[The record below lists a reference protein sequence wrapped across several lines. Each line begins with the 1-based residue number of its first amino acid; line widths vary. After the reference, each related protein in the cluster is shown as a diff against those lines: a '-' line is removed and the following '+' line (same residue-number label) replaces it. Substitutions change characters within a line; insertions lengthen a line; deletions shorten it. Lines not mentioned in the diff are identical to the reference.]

1 MKLLS
6 ATLLLLLLAG
16 CASQNPYDQSAPS
29 SNRTATYGGLGA
41 LAGAAAGALINHD
54 NRGKGALIGAA
65 VGGAAGG
72 GYGYYVDTQEAKLR
86 QTLQGTGVQVQRN
99 GDNLTLIMPGNITFA
114 SNSADISSSFYP
126 TLNSLVLVFKE
137 FDKNGVNIVGHTDS
151 TGSLQ
156 LNQDLSNR
164 RAQSV
169 ASYLIANG
177 VAPARIS
184 SYGAG
189 PSQPIAS
196 NASEAGR
203 AQIAASRSTCVRFKA
218 VSRCTKPPFGRLFKV
233 CNHRCAGVRSLI
245 RRHFRQ
251 PM

>member
-1 MKLLS
+1 MKTRRNLIA
-6 ATLLLLLLAG
+6 ATAVMALLAG
-16 CASQNPYDQSAPS
+16 CTTNPYTGESQAGK
-29 SNRTATYGGLGA
+29 AGIYGGI
-41 LAGAAAGALINHD
+41 GAASGAVIGAATSSKKD
-54 NRGKGALIGAA
+54 RTKGALIGAA

-99 GDNLTLIMPGNITFA
+99 GDDLKLIMPGNITFA

-137 FDKNGVNIVGHTDS
+137 FNKNGVNIVGHTDN
-151 TGSLQ
+151 TGSLE
-156 LNQDLSNR
+156 LNQSLSQR

-169 ASYLIANG
+169 ANYLTANG
-177 VAPARIS
+177 VPGQRIS
-184 SYGAG
+184 AYGAG

-203 AQIAASRSTCVRFKA
+203 AQ
-218 VSRCTKPPFGRLFKV
+218 
-233 CNHRCAGVRSLI
+233 N
-245 RRHFRQ
+245 RRVEINLR
-251 PM
+251 PL

>member
-1 MKLLS
+1 MKMLNMTALAAGVALLV
-6 ATLLLLLLAG
+6 G
-16 CASQNPYDQSAPS
+16 CTTNPYTGEQQAGK
-29 SNRTATYGGLGA
+29 AGVYGGIGA
-41 LAGAAAGALINHD
+41 VSGAVIGAATSSKKD
-54 NRGKGALIGAA
+54 RTKGALIGAA
-65 VGGAAGG
+65 VGGAAAG

-126 TLNSLVLVFKE
+126 TLNSLVQVFKE
-137 FDKNGVNIVGHTDS
+137 FNKNGVDIVGHTDS

-169 ASYLIANG
+169 ASYLASNG
-177 VAPARIS
+177 VAASRIS

-196 NASEAGR
+196 NDTTAGR
-203 AQIAASRSTCVRFKA
+203 AQ
-218 VSRCTKPPFGRLFKV
+218 
-233 CNHRCAGVRSLI
+233 N
-245 RRHFRQ
+245 RRVEINLR
-251 PM
+251 PL

>member
-1 MKLLS
+1 MKTRRNLIA
-6 ATLLLLLLAG
+6 ATAVMALLAG
-16 CASQNPYDQSAPS
+16 CTTNPYTGEQQAGK
-29 SNRTATYGGLGA
+29 AGIYGGIGA
-41 LAGAAAGALINHD
+41 VTGAVIGAATSSKKD
-54 NRGKGALIGAA
+54 RGKGALIGAA

-99 GDNLTLIMPGNITFA
+99 GDDLKLIMPGNITFA

-151 TGSLQ
+151 TGSLE
-156 LNQDLSNR
+156 LNQNLSNR
-164 RAQSV
+164 RALSM
-169 ASYLIANG
+169 ANYLSANG
-177 VAPARIS
+177 VPGQRIS

-196 NASEAGR
+196 NANEAGR
-203 AQIAASRSTCVRFKA
+203 AQ
-218 VSRCTKPPFGRLFKV
+218 
-233 CNHRCAGVRSLI
+233 N
-245 RRHFRQ
+245 RRVEINLR
-251 PM
+251 PL

>member
-1 MKLLS
+1 MKTRRNLIA
-6 ATLLLLLLAG
+6 ATALMAMLAG
-16 CASQNPYDQSAPS
+16 CTTNPYTGEQQAGK
-29 SNRTATYGGLGA
+29 AGIYGGVGA
-41 LAGAAAGALINHD
+41 VTGAVIGAATSSKKDRA
-54 NRGKGALIGAA
+54 KGALIGAA

-99 GDNLTLIMPGNITFA
+99 GDDLKLIMPGNITFA
-114 SNSADISSSFYP
+114 SNSADISSGFYP

-151 TGSLQ
+151 PGSQ
-156 LNQDLSNR
+156 ELNQSLSQR

-169 ASYLIANG
+169 ANYLTANG
-177 VAPARIS
+177 VPGQRIS
-184 SYGAG
+184 AYGAG

-203 AQIAASRSTCVRFKA
+203 AQ
-218 VSRCTKPPFGRLFKV
+218 
-233 CNHRCAGVRSLI
+233 N
-245 RRHFRQ
+245 RRVEINLR
-251 PM
+251 PL

>member
-1 MKLLS
+1 MKMLNMTALAAGVALLV
-6 ATLLLLLLAG
+6 G
-16 CASQNPYDQSAPS
+16 CTTNPYTGEQQAGK
-29 SNRTATYGGLGA
+29 AGVYGGIGA
-41 LAGAAAGALINHD
+41 VSGAVIGAATSSKKD
-54 NRGKGALIGAA
+54 RTKGALIGAA

-99 GDNLTLIMPGNITFA
+99 GDNLTLVMPGNITFA

-126 TLNSLVLVFKE
+126 TLNSLVQVFKE
-137 FDKNGVNIVGHTDS
+137 FNKNGVDIVGHTDS

-169 ASYLIANG
+169 ASYLASNG
-177 VAPARIS
+177 VAASRIS

-196 NASEAGR
+196 NDTTAGR
-203 AQIAASRSTCVRFKA
+203 AQ
-218 VSRCTKPPFGRLFKV
+218 
-233 CNHRCAGVRSLI
+233 N
-245 RRHFRQ
+245 RRVEINLR
-251 PM
+251 PL